1 MFSTTQGAVK
11 VEPHSEALERS
22 NAKTEA
28 MDPHSRHL
36 EGHPTTL
43 VLHHLGGTTEDLD
56 EVVYSITTSVT
67 PPTGEVVF
75 MFVIIETS
83 QK

>member
-1 MFSTTQGAVK
+1 MFSTTQGAVT

-22 NAKTEA
+22 AKTEA
-28 MDPHSRHL
+28 MDPHSQHL
-36 EGHPTTL
+36 EGHPITL

-56 EVVYSITTSVT
+56 EVFYSITTSVT
-67 PPTGEVVF
+67 GPTGEVVF